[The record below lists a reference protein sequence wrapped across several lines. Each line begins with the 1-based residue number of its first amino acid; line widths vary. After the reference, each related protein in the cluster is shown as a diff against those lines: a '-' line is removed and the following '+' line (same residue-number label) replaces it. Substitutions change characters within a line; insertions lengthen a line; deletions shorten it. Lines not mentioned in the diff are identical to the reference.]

1 MQDITELERRISSA
15 LERIGKGLDR
25 LNSGSGG
32 SRPAPPA
39 VVAAAV
45 PVPVPV
51 AAAVSAAPAAGG
63 GDAAALRAKL
73 EEERTT
79 TAQLQERL
87 RAVKDKDLVLQSQL
101 QEKVEKLTRQLDVQG
116 LELQRMRKTAV
127 TLREQLRQL
136 REAQAAGVAEPH
148 LINKS
153 MLAELDA
160 LRATRLTELA
170 ELDEIAAALDP
181 HLTEAENA

>member
-1 MQDITELERRISSA
+1 
-15 LERIGKGLDR
+15 
-25 LNSGSGG
+25 
-32 SRPAPPA
+32 
-39 VVAAAV
+39 
-45 PVPVPV
+45 
-51 AAAVSAAPAAGG
+51 
-63 GDAAALRAKL
+63 
-73 EEERTT
+73 
-79 TAQLQERL
+79 
-87 RAVKDKDLVLQSQL
+87 
-101 QEKVEKLTRQLDVQG
+101 
-116 LELQRMRKTAV
+116 MRKTAV